1 MKLIFRC
8 DATAE
13 TGLGHLSRSLA
24 LAEAARAQGGT
35 PLFCGHWS
43 DPAFALLSASGF
55 AHQGATAPTG
65 SPADA
70 AALAA
75 LVRAEQATGALA
87 DSYAL
92 DSKWLAQLAEHGVA
106 VALLDDFARLDNY
119 ADCAGVLN
127 FTVGAEKLN
136 YPGLNPARR
145 ALGPGY
151 FPVRKNLRRL
161 REQGSFR
168 RKAPARRVLVAL
180 GGGDRLGLT
189 MPVCRAL
196 HRLQPGLQVRALLSD
211 GPAQARAQGLS
222 TDGFPPPA
230 GDLAGHYA
238 WADACVTG
246 GGLVK
251 YECAYLGLPMAIFS
265 QTPEQQAETDQF
277 CAVAVGWDLA
287 PHGRTDAWEQR
298 LEAFLRTPESHP
310 RPRAEFP
317 ADSAERAMTALAGFL
332 HPGVAPRSAVRLS
345 A

>member
-8 DATAE
+8 DATSG

-24 LAEAARAQGGT
+24 LAEAFRAQGGGAV
-35 PLFCGHWS
+35 FCGHWN
-43 DPAFALLSASGF
+43 DQAYALLAAAGF
-55 AHQGATAPTG
+55 AHQVAAAPTG

-75 LVRAEQATGALA
+75 LVQTEQAAGVVA

-92 DSKWLAQLAEHGVA
+92 NSKWLAPLAEQAVA
-106 VALLDDFARLDNY
+106 VALIDDFARLHNY

-127 FTVGAEKLN
+127 FTVGAAKLD
-136 YPGLNPARR
+136 YPGLDPARS

-161 REQGSFR
+161 REQGPLRPDTPPR
-168 RKAPARRVLVAL
+168 RMLVAL
-180 GGGDRLGLT
+180 GGGDRHGLT
-189 MPVCRAL
+189 LPIYRAL
-196 HRLQPGLQVRALLSD
+196 YRLQPDLEVRALLPD
-211 GPAQARAQGLS
+211 GPVSAQSLRLPAA
-222 TDGFPPPA
+222 DFPPPA
-230 GDLAGHYA
+230 GDLAEHYA

-265 QTPEQQAETDQF
+265 QTIEQQAETDQF
-277 CAVAVGWDLA
+277 CLVAPGWDLA
-287 PHGRTDAWEQR
+287 PRGRADAWELR
-298 LEAFLRTPESHP
+298 LGAFLRSPASTPRE
-310 RPRAEFP
+310 RIEFP
-317 ADSAERAMTALAGFL
+317 VDSAERAMTALAGFL
-332 HPGVAPRSAVRLS
+332 QPGAAPRSVVRLS